1 MSQKDLRAALAED
14 RTAPARDVITIT
26 PSASPLPYVCY
37 AIRVETAG
45 TLTVT
50 TLEGNSRV
58 LNFKDG
64 ETRHVAVTHITAAS
78 GPTVIEGMA

>member
-1 MSQKDLRAALAED
+1 MSQKDLRVGFIETRD
-14 RTAPARDVITIT
+14 TPARDVVTVT
-26 PSASPLPYVCY
+26 PSADPLPYVGY
-37 AIRVETAG
+37 GIRVEGAG
-45 TLTVT
+45 TVTVT

-78 GPTVIEGMA
+78 GPTAIEVLA